1 MEIII
6 EVLIDRQ
13 SILHQPIIIDHH
25 KEKGS
30 RDLGIRNKEVSYL
43 GPPRMCSMIIGWH
56 SEHSSVSVLYI
67 QEYFP
72 HPHQSEI
79 DITM

>member
-30 RDLGIRNKEVSYL
+30 RDLGIRNKEV
-43 GPPRMCSMIIGWH
+43 R
-56 SEHSSVSVLYI
+56 
-67 QEYFP
+67 
-72 HPHQSEI
+72 
-79 DITM
+79 

>member
-13 SILHQPIIIDHH
+13 SILHRPIIIDHH

-43 GPPRMCSMIIGWH
+43 EPPRMCSMIIGWRF
-56 SEHSSVSVLYI
+56 EHNSVSILKVRVI
-67 QEYFP
+67 FP
-72 HPHQSEI
+72 
-79 DITM
+79 TKAK